1 MTRQVLG
8 LDIGGANLKA
18 AHSDGRARSQPF
30 ALWKN
35 PSGLAQKLRTLLDE
49 CGSFDLLAVTMTG
62 ELCDCYQTKRH
73 GVVAILDAVAEAARD
88 IPTMIW
94 CHKGG
99 FITAEAARKS
109 PLEAAAANWLGLAT
123 FAGRFA
129 ASGPAIMID
138 IGSTT
143 TDIVPLIDAHP
154 APEGRTDFERLQSQ
168 ELIYTGIRRTPLCAL
183 LGGAAAAE
191 WFATT
196 LDVYLALGRLPE
208 DPTDCDTADDQ
219 PATRSFAHARLARMF
234 CRDAETCTRAESQA
248 IALQASDQ
256 QQTLLRSALQTVSG
270 RLPSPPA
277 TIVLAGSGEFLA
289 KDVIGTMPAMST
301 ARVVSLAEG
310 SGAEVSQA
318 ACAYA
323 LAILAAEGN
332 HAL

>member
-18 AHSDGRARSQPF
+18 AHSDGTAYSQPF

-35 PSGLAQKLRTLLDE
+35 PSGLAAKLRKLLDQF
-49 CGSFDLLAVTMTG
+49 GSLDLLVVTMTG
-62 ELCDCYQTKRH
+62 ELCDCYETKRQ
-73 GVVAILDAVAEAARD
+73 GVVAILDAVAEAARG
-88 IPTMIW
+88 IPTTIW

-99 FITAEAARKS
+99 FITPEVARKS
-109 PLEAAAANWLGLAT
+109 PREAAAANWLGLAT

-143 TDIVPLIDAHP
+143 TDMVPLLDGHP
-154 APEGRTDFERLQSQ
+154 VPEGRTDFQRLQWQ
-168 ELIYTGIRRTPLCAL
+168 ELVYTGIRRTPLCAL

-208 DPTDCDTADDQ
+208 DPTDCDTADGR

-234 CRDAETCTRAESQA
+234 CGDGETATAAESRG
-248 IALQASDQ
+248 IALQAGKQ
-256 QQTLLRSALQTVSG
+256 QTTLLRSALETVSG
-270 RLPSPPA
+270 RLPAPPA
-277 TIVLAGSGEFLA
+277 TLVLAGSGEFLA

-301 ARVVSLAEG
+301 ARVVSLAEEL
-310 SGAEVSQA
+310 GAEVSRA

-332 HAL
+332 HVL